1 MKKIIKYIKILILL
15 LVLNQVIILI
25 FSSFI
30 REGWWKTNSTN
41 RFNEYE
47 ALKFTTSN
55 LKWNLIEENEEIC
68 GVVQLYIGKKLVI
81 SNLTMTEWYVYEHK

>member
-41 RFNEYE
+41 RFNEHD

-55 LKWNLIEENEEIC
+55 LKWNLIEENGEIC
-68 GVVQLYIGKKLVI
+68 GIVQLYIGKKLVI
-81 SNLTMTEWYVYEHK
+81 SNLTMTKWYVYEHK